1 MYLDKKFFTP
11 DGKGN
16 FVPVLFV
23 DDKSK
28 IESAKEEFAKRMN
41 MPKDYPVM
49 AGSVD
54 EKTDEEFPI
63 QLLTTRKVYEYA
75 GGAMTRRSKT
85 VEQGGDAIGPI
96 AEMNPKLAERYGISQ
111 GDFIVAWSRY
121 GYIAIKAD
129 ITECIMDGIIQMS
142 YHYWESC
149 CNELTSGGWDLI
161 AKTPTFKAAIQI
173 KKIDEEEFL
182 RIRELKRIKFQ
193 TNKVVYDDFHHH
205 PIKF

>member
-1 MYLDKKFFTP
+1 
-11 DGKGN
+11 
-16 FVPVLFV
+16 
-23 DDKSK
+23 
-28 IESAKEEFAKRMN
+28 
-41 MPKDYPVM
+41 
-49 AGSVD
+49 
-54 EKTDEEFPI
+54 
-63 QLLTTRKVYEYA
+63 
-75 GGAMTRRSKT
+75 MTRRSKT

-182 RIRELKRIKFQ
+182 RIRELKRIK
-193 TNKVVYDDFHHH
+193 
-205 PIKF
+205 PIKSFTTTSTTIRLNSKNLILSVDSGATLPNLLFNNQFK